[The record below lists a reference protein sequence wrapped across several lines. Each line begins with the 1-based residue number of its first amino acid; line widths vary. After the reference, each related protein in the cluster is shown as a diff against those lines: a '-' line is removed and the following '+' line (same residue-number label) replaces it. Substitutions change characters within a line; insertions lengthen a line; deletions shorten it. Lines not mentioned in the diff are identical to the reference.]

1 MLGSAP
7 NENETWNKTSM
18 RASRQNSETVL
29 NPKKD
34 VRFKNPELTLLSR
47 GIVMVEMGKQKVAD
61 CHS

>member
-34 VRFKNPELTLLSR
+34 VRFKNPELTLLSC
-47 GIVMVEMGKQKVAD
+47 GIVMV
-61 CHS
+61 